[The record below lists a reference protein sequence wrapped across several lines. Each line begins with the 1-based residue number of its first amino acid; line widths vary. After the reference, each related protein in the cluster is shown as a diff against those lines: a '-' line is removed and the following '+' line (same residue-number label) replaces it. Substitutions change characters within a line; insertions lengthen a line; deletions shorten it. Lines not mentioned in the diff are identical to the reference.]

1 MVLSL
6 LRQEWKPLFYIL
18 SGSLIYSAGFNL
30 FILPCDLYSGGF
42 LGLAQLLLKGLH
54 AAIPAASSLPL
65 DNGTVYFL
73 LNLPLL
79 VLGYRAF
86 GLPFIIKTIICV
98 GVYSFFLSAI
108 PIPDAPYL
116 PEEVA
121 SCIAGGVICGIG
133 AGITLL
139 SKGSGGGE
147 EILGLLL
154 MKKYHSFSIGK
165 LANIT
170 NTFIFGACLYLFDL
184 STTVYSIFF
193 TVIYFVVLDRVHL
206 QNITMTMLIIT
217 KKDGMEQL
225 IFDLVHRGC
234 TTMGGIGAYTGEKV
248 HVLLTVVSKEEA
260 MTLRPALA
268 AKDPDVFIIED
279 ESVSIRGNFQKR
291 L

>member
-1 MVLSL
+1 
-6 LRQEWKPLFYIL
+6 
-18 SGSLIYSAGFNL
+18 
-30 FILPCDLYSGGF
+30 
-42 LGLAQLLLKGLH
+42 
-54 AAIPAASSLPL
+54 
-65 DNGTVYFL
+65 
-73 LNLPLL
+73 
-79 VLGYRAF
+79 
-86 GLPFIIKTIICV
+86 
-98 GVYSFFLSAI
+98 
-108 PIPDAPYL
+108 
-116 PEEVA
+116 
-121 SCIAGGVICGIG
+121 
-133 AGITLL
+133 
-139 SKGSGGGE
+139 
-147 EILGLLL
+147 

-165 LANIT
+165 LANFT
-170 NTFIFGACLYLFDL
+170 NTFIFGACLYHFDL

-268 AKDPDVFIIED
+268 EKDPDVFIIED